1 MIFLFFLFSMTQAYK
16 LCVIGA
22 TSGLGRELVYQAALD
37 KNMSV
42 LALSGKEGPVPIP
55 CRVDSFQE
63 LRNRP
68 PFVNPNMDRGNYWQD
83 ITKYN
88 YETVVFTTGAEPF
101 KKDYSDTLMAKVMTH
116 LPNSCKHV
124 ILVSAHGVGDS
135 LIPNEIGINVM
146 DSWYLKDVYRAK
158 NEQEQ
163 MLGLDLF
170 KTKYPYLKTTVFRP
184 RALSFGKTMIPS
196 ITRQQLASDILDCAE
211 KIDSKE

>member
-1 MIFLFFLFSMTQAYK
+1 MQLLLCLLSLGMSKAYQ
-16 LCVIGA
+16 LCVVGA

-42 LALSGKEGPVPIP
+42 LALSGKSGPVPIP

-63 LRNRP
+63 LRTRP
-68 PFVNPNMDRGNYWQD
+68 PFVNPNMDRGNYWED
-83 ITKYN
+83 IRQYD

-116 LPNSCKHV
+116 LPESCKHV
-124 ILVSAHGVGDS
+124 VLVSAHGVGDS

-163 MLGLDLF
+163 MLGLDMF
-170 KTKYPYLKTTVFRP
+170 KTKHPYLKTSVFRP
-184 RALSFGKTMIPS
+184 KALSFGKTMLPS
-196 ITRQQLASDILDCAE
+196 VSRQQLASDILDCVE
-211 KIDSKE
+211 KID